1 MKDLIDDNN
10 KKRDDEEE
18 ARARTSHEKS
28 PFGSLFG
35 LPGRQSQQFEKNPA
49 ANKFANALRQ
59 SL

>member
-1 MKDLIDDNN
+1 MKEMIDNN
-10 KKRDDEEE
+10 NKARDDEEE
-18 ARARTSHEKS
+18 RRVQESHAKS

-35 LPGRQSQQFEKNPA
+35 LPARQSQSFEKNPA